1 MPTVNLNKK
10 EVLKLLER
18 KISDEELKEKI
29 PMLGTDLEEIT
40 KDEIKVEIF
49 PNRPDLL
56 SEQGLARAL
65 SSFLEIKT
73 GLKQYTINKSDYQVI
88 IKDSV
93 SKVRP
98 YTACAVIKNLKLNDE
113 KIKQIIQIQ
122 EKLHT
127 TYCRNRKKA
136 AIGIYPLEN
145 IKLPITY
152 EARKPKDILFQPLD
166 FPGKMTGEQIVTRHK
181 IGKEYGHL
189 LKDKPLY
196 PIFIDSNN
204 EILSLPPIIN
214 SENTGRITEKTKDV
228 FIEFSGFDFEVLSLG
243 LNMIVTALADMG
255 GEIYEMNLIY
265 PDKKL
270 KTPNLEPSKY
280 KIDLNYI
287 NKILGLVLKEN
298 EVKILLEKMG
308 YDYKNKQVLVPA
320 YRADIMHQIDF
331 VEDIAIAYGYYNF
344 KEEIPKVAT
353 IAKENKLEIFKN
365 KIADILIGLNLL
377 EVHTYNI
384 VSEDDQNKKM
394 NCNLELVKLSNALSS
409 EYNVL
414 RSWITPSLIRILEE
428 NKHHEYP
435 QNLFGFGRI
444 FQKDNSTET
453 KVKEYERLSIILC
466 EKDSNFTKIKQI
478 LEELTYAL
486 DLKYTLEKIKH
497 PSLIEGRTARIKIN
511 NKKIGYIG
519 EVHPL
524 VLNNFKI
531 ELPVSIIELNLSEI
545 LNNDL

>member
-18 KISDEELKEKI
+18 KIYDEELKEKI

-196 PIFIDSNN
+196 PIFI
-204 EILSLPPIIN
+204 N

-265 PDKKL
+265 PDKK
-270 KTPNLEPSKY
+270 
-280 KIDLNYI
+280 
-287 NKILGLVLKEN
+287 
-298 EVKILLEKMG
+298 
-308 YDYKNKQVLVPA
+308 
-320 YRADIMHQIDF
+320 
-331 VEDIAIAYGYYNF
+331 
-344 KEEIPKVAT
+344 
-353 IAKENKLEIFKN
+353 
-365 KIADILIGLNLL
+365 
-377 EVHTYNI
+377 
-384 VSEDDQNKKM
+384 
-394 NCNLELVKLSNALSS
+394 
-409 EYNVL
+409 
-414 RSWITPSLIRILEE
+414 
-428 NKHHEYP
+428 
-435 QNLFGFGRI
+435 
-444 FQKDNSTET
+444 
-453 KVKEYERLSIILC
+453 
-466 EKDSNFTKIKQI
+466 
-478 LEELTYAL
+478 
-486 DLKYTLEKIKH
+486 
-497 PSLIEGRTARIKIN
+497 
-511 NKKIGYIG
+511 
-519 EVHPL
+519 
-524 VLNNFKI
+524 
-531 ELPVSIIELNLSEI
+531 
-545 LNNDL
+545 